1 MKYFILMF
9 VLLCLP
15 VVSQAENSESIT
27 LDNQDP
33 FYDQR
38 SGNAAAQEQADHCRQ
53 LRQRMNELKGR
64 PLSRNAVIRRY
75 RVECEPGYEM
85 PGQPRLQ

>member
-1 MKYFILMF
+1 MKNFALIF

-15 VVSQAENSESIT
+15 VVSQAEQGQST
-27 LDNQDP
+27 MLDNQDP
-33 FYDQR
+33 FYDKR
-38 SGNAAAQEQADHCRQ
+38 SGNAAAEEQADHCTQ

-75 RVECEPGYEM
+75 RVECKPGYEM
-85 PGQPRLQ
+85 PGQSRLR